1 MDRIRNYLTGSAK
14 HDDSDGNTFSR
25 GNKNAA
31 NHGNSRYGYRDNKN
45 IYTSTRRYKYKSSSM
60 NNNDDLYDDDD
71 WGMSALSTVQTSLRD
86 ESGRKSS
93 AFWDQKSVG
102 SFSSMNNFRGPPP
115 PVASNRSGL
124 QEWEREAI
132 MRDSLDDAFEI
143 GDDNYYHSDSRR
155 NFERN
160 SRAAYEE
167 VQEDLTSLEEAA
179 DDNASQNSAH
189 KEEVVNAYRDY
200 LKSIRDGGFESYL
213 TANDDYETP
222 DFTNIGNSSSS
233 EIDQTTELGLD
244 VEEERHQ
251 SLYGDLYGV
260 RDVRSSESPYTAWR
274 AKARALLQKDE
285 EREAKLDS
293 PSQRALDKFRR
304 KRSIQGSA
312 SVRSR
317 GERTANSNQS
327 SIRERQ
333 DESGGT
339 LDSFY
344 RYKSTVLNNP
354 RFQRTLFV
362 VFLILG
368 LSAGLS
374 YYSKQTNG
382 SEDVIEVNVPPKP
395 QDDGIPQNN
404 QQKPHTNQTQIH
416 SNAQVDA
423 IRNAI
428 KTFDPTW
435 YSRTTGW
442 EGITYADAVKF
453 CDSRDNRVLCSYEMY
468 CNDGI
473 DGIPYGGIRPNG
485 EQWAPVSNGENQ
497 YVQVGNQF
505 TCKRYTDLHDKKKP
519 EWGMTG
525 LAPEHEHGA
534 GGITQNILCCRNV
547 SHMISKPVTEWGG
560 QDAVENEAEDK
571 TQETTS
577 SAMVNVEETS
587 VESNRGPNDGDK
599 AKVSDNLTTQEREKA
614 VIAAFR
620 PIWFSSEHG
629 WISGSYEDAVNFCE
643 SYNHMVLCPYAA
655 YCPNGPGQPPIP
667 GSMILQSDGEEWVPA
682 NGPMNTWI
690 QVGTID
696 GMDDTKCTLHHELLG
711 ERPKW
716 GTDRSRSDVKHHIMC
731 CLM

>member
-1 MDRIRNYLTGSAK
+1 MNRIRNYLAGSAEQ
-14 HDDSDGNTFSR
+14 DDGDGNTFRR
-25 GNKNAA
+25 GNNNNAA
-31 NHGNSRYGYRDNKN
+31 NNNKSSYGYRDNN
-45 IYTSTRRYKYKSSSM
+45 NNNYTSTRRYKYKSSSM
-60 NNNDDLYDDDD
+60 NNNNDDLYDDDD
-71 WGMSALSTVQTSLRD
+71 WGMSALSTAQTSLRD
-86 ESGRKSS
+86 KSGRSSS

-102 SFSSMNNFRGPPP
+102 SFNNMNNVRGPPP
-115 PVASNRSGL
+115 PVAASNRSGL
-124 QEWEREAI
+124 QEWEREAM
-132 MRDSLDDAFEI
+132 MRDNLDDAFES
-143 GDDNYYHSDSRR
+143 GDDDYYHSDSRR
-155 NFERN
+155 SFEMN
-160 SRAAYEE
+160 SRAAYDE

-179 DDNASQNSAH
+179 DDNASQNSAN

-233 EIDQTTELGLD
+233 EIDQTTEHCLD
-244 VEEERHQ
+244 IEEERHQ

-260 RDVRSSESPYTAWR
+260 RDVRSSNSPYTAWR

-293 PSQRALDKFRR
+293 PSQRVLDKFRR
-304 KRSIQGSA
+304 KRSTQGNA
-312 SVRSR
+312 SVRTGGKRSD
-317 GERTANSNQS
+317 GSNQS
-327 SIRERQ
+327 STHT
-333 DESGGT
+333 ESCGR
-339 LDSFY
+339 LDNFY
-344 RYKSTVLNNP
+344 RYKSAVLNNP
-354 RFQRTLFV
+354 RFQRTVFV
-362 VFLILG
+362 IFLILG

-374 YYSKQTNG
+374 YYLNG
-382 SEDVIEVNVPPKP
+382 SEEVIEEVNVPPKT

-404 QQKPHTNQTQIH
+404 QQKPHSNQNQNH

-423 IRNAI
+423 IMNAI

-442 EGITYADAVKF
+442 EGITYADAIEF
-453 CDSRDNRVLCSYEMY
+453 CHSHDNRVLCSYEMY
-468 CNDGI
+468 CNSGPN
-473 DGIPYGGIRPNG
+473 GLPYGGIRPNG

-519 EWGMTG
+519 EWGVTG

-534 GGITQNILCCRNV
+534 GGITQNVLCCQDV
-547 SHMISKPVTEWGG
+547 SHLISKPVTEWGG
-560 QDAVENEAEDK
+560 QDAIENEAENT
-571 TQETTS
+571 TQETTN
-577 SAMVNVEETS
+577 SAIVNVEESS
-587 VESNRGPNDGDK
+587 VESSRGPDDGDK

-629 WISGSYEDAVNFCE
+629 WISGSYEDAINFCE